1 MPEISAGGRRCPL
14 RGIRQQFG
22 DKCAFPRICI
32 RSFLLKNGVGSICS
46 FSLIPDSF
54 ISVGMLSLPPD
65 SDPSFRESVEPF
77 FGPVIPSNV
86 VPVNDKGYLN
96 GKRQIF

>member
-1 MPEISAGGRRCPL
+1 MLSL
-14 RGIRQQFG
+14 VYVY
-22 DKCAFPRICI
+22 DH
-32 RSFLLKNGVGSICS
+32 FLLKNGVGSICS

-86 VPVNDKGYLN
+86 VPVNDKGYLS